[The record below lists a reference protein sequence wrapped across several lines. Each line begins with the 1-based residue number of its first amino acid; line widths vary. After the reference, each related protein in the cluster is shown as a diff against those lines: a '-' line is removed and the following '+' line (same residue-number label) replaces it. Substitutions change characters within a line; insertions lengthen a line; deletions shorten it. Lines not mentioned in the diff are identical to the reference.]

1 MTWQSFKQA
10 WLIRF
15 WSPVPAVIA
24 AGILSTYYFG
34 ITGTF
39 WAVTGEF
46 TRWGGQLLQLLG
58 VHSEQWGYYQLI
70 HLEGSPLTRI
80 DGRMI
85 IGMFG
90 GCLAAALWANNVK
103 LRLPRS
109 RIRIAQAVAGGII
122 AGFGARLAM
131 GCNLAAFFTG
141 IPQFS
146 LHAWLFAIAT
156 AIGSWF
162 GARFTLLPLF
172 RIPVK
177 MQKVSAASPL
187 TQKPQQARRRFRLG
201 MVVFFAMIGWGLLT
215 AADHPALGL
224 AMLFGIGFG
233 LLIER
238 AQICFTSAFR
248 DMWITGRTVMA
259 KAIIFGM
266 AASAIGIFS
275 YVQLGMAPKI
285 MWAGPNA
292 AIGGLLFGFGIVL
305 AGGCETGWMY
315 RAVEGQV
322 HYWWVGLGNVIGST
336 LLAWC
341 WDDIA
346 APLATH
352 WQKVNLLNAFGPFGG
367 LLATYLLLLIA
378 LLLVIW
384 AFKPGRTSGVFL
396 KPAEGAPDD
405 REIVMDNSDLAGW
418 LSRWLD
424 EEDGVAS
431 SSVRRRGNALKIDVE
446 TDVNDPEVMREQLT
460 RRIAD
465 RVDSL
470 GLEQSLNVK
479 VRLR

>member
-1 MTWQSFKQA
+1 MSWHHFKQTF
-10 WLIRF
+10 LIKF
-15 WSPVPAVIA
+15 WSPIPAVIA

-46 TRWGGQLLQLLG
+46 TRWGGQLLQLAG
-58 VHSEQWGYYQLI
+58 VHTEEWGYFKLI
-70 HLEGSPLTRI
+70 HLEGTPLTRI
-80 DGRMI
+80 DGMMI

-90 GCLAAALWANNVK
+90 GCFAAALWANNVK
-103 LRLPRS
+103 LRFPHS
-109 RIRIAQAVAGGII
+109 RKRIAQAIAGGII

-146 LHAWLFAIAT
+146 LHAWFFAIAT

-162 GARFTLLPLF
+162 GARFTLLPYF

-187 TQKPQQARRRFRLG
+187 TQNIDQARRRFRLG
-201 MVVFFAMIGWGLLT
+201 MLIFVGMLGWALLT
-215 AADHPALGL
+215 AMNQPKLGL
-224 AMLFGIGFG
+224 AMLFGVGFG

-275 YVQLGMAPKI
+275 YIQLGVEAKI

-292 AIGGLLFGFGIVL
+292 VLGGLLFGFGIVL

-322 HYWWVGLGNVIGST
+322 HFWWVGLGNVIGST
-336 LLAWC
+336 LLAYY
-341 WDDIA
+341 WDGLS
-346 APLATH
+346 PVLATS
-352 WQKVNLLNAFGPFGG
+352 WDKVNLLQSFGPLGG
-367 LLATYLLLLIA
+367 LLLTYAMLVIA
-378 LLLVIW
+378 LLLVI
-384 AFKPGRTSGVFL
+384 
-396 KPAEGAPDD
+396 
-405 REIVMDNSDLAGW
+405 GW
-418 LSRWLD
+418 
-424 EEDGVAS
+424 EKHFF
-431 SSVRRRGNALKIDVE
+431 RRAATTAVKE
-446 TDVNDPEVMREQLT
+446 T
-460 RRIAD
+460 A
-465 RVDSL
+465 
-470 GLEQSLNVK
+470 
-479 VRLR
+479 